1 MLVPKNLI
9 QGNSLLVHQIHTGP
23 DFSGEEEARYFRY
36 YCEDVA
42 TQLSGAL
49 ETTLWDRII
58 PQAVESEPIIRH
70 AVVAVAALNKSRIDA
85 GLRGAGRSNPHHQY
99 ALVQYGKALKKIR
112 DALDDGVKDPRRS
125 LMACLL
131 VFCLESLQGYQ
142 TSASNQASV
151 GVNLLQRW
159 CIENRGT
166 YAHYHA
172 IEEDICHGL
181 SSLDLQALLFLDTRS
196 PRLHRDLQETAAEV
210 MRWRPLILENLK
222 NCYVYW
228 QLIMR
233 HCYHFIAAA
242 RSEVTE
248 QDPTST
254 SESTQGGEFTSFKP
268 GNNAWCVIID
278 ASKETP
284 VSLQTERDACVENVR
299 RWEGAAKELVDG
311 ALMSERETDEYI
323 IAAMLKIQVAM
334 TLVALG
340 SAFIRSETEYDRFT
354 PEFNTITTFSES
366 IYPALVARDRGSM
379 FHFNIGILPGLC
391 QVGMWCRHKAIR
403 ARAVNLLLRSPEM
416 QEGVWHS
423 ETLGRF
429 VDFLRKAE
437 EDGVDEDGFVP
448 ASKRVS
454 WAGSCVSL
462 YEKISQIRYIQRNGD
477 SEEFV
482 RKDDCVTSSQIP
494 IYRDEGVLHTK
505 IESVSM

>member
-1 MLVPKNLI
+1 
-9 QGNSLLVHQIHTGP
+9 
-23 DFSGEEEARYFRY
+23 
-36 YCEDVA
+36 
-42 TQLSGAL
+42 
-49 ETTLWDRII
+49 
-58 PQAVESEPIIRH
+58 
-70 AVVAVAALNKSRIDA
+70 
-85 GLRGAGRSNPHHQY
+85 
-99 ALVQYGKALKKIR
+99 
-112 DALDDGVKDPRRS
+112 
-125 LMACLL
+125 MACLL

-159 CIENRGT
+159 CIENKGT

-181 SSLDLQALLFLDTRS
+181 SSLDIQALLFLDTRS
-196 PRLHRDLQETAAEV
+196 PRLHRDMQETAAEV

-248 QDPTST
+248 QDSTST
-254 SESTQGGEFTSFKP
+254 SGTTNSGDFTSFRP
-268 GNNAWCVIID
+268 GNNPWCAVFD
-278 ASKETP
+278 VSKDTP
-284 VSLQTERDACVENVR
+284 ASLQTERDACVENIH
-299 RWEGAAKELVDG
+299 RWECASKNLVDE
-311 ALMSERETDEYI
+311 ALMLGKETDEYI
-323 IAAMLKIQVAM
+323 VAAMLKIQVAM

-340 SAFIRSETEYDRFT
+340 SAFTRSETEYDRLT

-403 ARAVNLLLRSPEM
+403 GRAIELLLKSPEM

-423 ETLGRF
+423 ESLGRF
-429 VDFLRKAE
+429 VNFLRTIE
-437 EDGVDEDGFVP
+437 EDGCDEDGFVP

-454 WAGSCVSL
+454 WAGSSVSL
-462 YEKISQIRYIQRNGD
+462 YEKIAQIRYVQRNGD

-482 RKDDCVTSSQIP
+482 RKDGYVAWWS
-494 IYRDEGVLHTK
+494 EGFRMK
-505 IESVSM
+505 